1 MSDWIDVG
9 ADGELLPGEFKV
21 VWDDDTP
28 IAVYN
33 IDGHFY
39 AIEDTCTH
47 DGGDLAGGEVHG
59 FEVECPR
66 HGARFD
72 VRTGAVMAP
81 PAVEPIASFPVKTED
96 GHVWTRDDR
105 FD

>member
-1 MSDWIDVG
+1 MSDWIDVCG
-9 ADGELLPGEFKV
+9 RDDMLPGEFKV
-21 VWDDDTP
+21 VWDEDTP

-33 IDGHFY
+33 IDGMFY

-47 DGGDLAGGEVHG
+47 DGGDLAGGEIHG

-72 VRTGAVMAP
+72 VRSGEVTHAP
-81 PAVEPIASFPVKTED
+81 ATEPIASFPVREQN
-96 GHVWTRDDR
+96 GRIQTRDDR